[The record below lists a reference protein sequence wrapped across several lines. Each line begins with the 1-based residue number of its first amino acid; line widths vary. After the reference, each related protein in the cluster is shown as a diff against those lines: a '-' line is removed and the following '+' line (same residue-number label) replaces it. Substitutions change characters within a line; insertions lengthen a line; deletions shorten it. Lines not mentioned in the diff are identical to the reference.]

1 MMALDGHSAAQ
12 VPHPE
17 QAATVTM
24 AGLLALVST
33 VIAPKGQTLAQ
44 IPQEVHASG
53 ITSAVI
59 ASTRSLSGFIK
70 RTALAAAA
78 DAWVTESLI
87 SLGPSAQPAKKIP
100 RVAESTGWSL
110 GWASR

>member
-17 QAATVTM
+17 QAATVTR
-24 AGLLALVST
+24 AGVFALVST
-33 VIAPKGQTLAQ
+33 VIALKGQTLAQ
-44 IPQEVHASG
+44 IPHDVHPSG

-59 ASTRSLSGFIK
+59 ASTRNRFGFI
-70 RTALAAAA
+70 RRMARAAAA
-78 DAWVTESLI
+78 EACVTASLI

-100 RVAESTGWSL
+100 RVAESTGWRL
-110 GWASR
+110 GCASR